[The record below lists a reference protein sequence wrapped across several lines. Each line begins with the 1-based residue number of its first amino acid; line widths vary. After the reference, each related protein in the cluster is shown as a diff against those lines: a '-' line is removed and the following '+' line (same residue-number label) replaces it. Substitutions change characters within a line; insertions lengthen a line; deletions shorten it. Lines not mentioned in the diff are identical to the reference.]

1 MGHSSA
7 VSYARI
13 LSPERRQR
21 LPGMGLRQFLCLWLK
36 DQAITGIHLE
46 SLRIHYSSDMAA

>member
-36 DQAITGIHLE
+36 DQAIVGIHLE

>member
-13 LSPERRQR
+13 LSPERRQC

-36 DQAITGIHLE
+36 DQSTVGIHVE
-46 SLRIHYSSDMAA
+46 SLRIHYSSDMVS